1 MSTINRYDQLFGNF
15 FNNERITNARLL
27 NFSEDAQGRMAADNA
42 DNRFNPV
49 LADLLTSTNQ
59 MRSEVSDVDVALTLQ
74 KGATLDTDKILS
86 GFKFTM
92 SSSEGAIAYSLGGR
106 DTAAY
111 LEFYPQGLTEYA
123 LAIKNSMPMLTDR
136 VFAASNN
143 HQAKLPPALFNDL
156 TVFKAAWANAR
167 TNQQLK
173 KGTVEDNREERNAN
187 RVALE
192 EALLKAIHFVA
203 GFYPGN
209 TDRGRQYFDFN
220 LLFSTPKYQHEMFTG
235 TIAVGQTSLVINR
248 QLSALTAVTI
258 RNTDANAS
266 LAVWM
271 GPSANDAMP
280 DTAITINAGNSR
292 ELNRADLGAS
302 SINTFL
308 LIKNLHPVNEGRYE
322 AEIKGPQPKE
332 PVDEVE

>member
-1 MSTINRYDQLFGNF
+1 MSTLNRYDQLFGNI
-15 FNNERITNARLL
+15 FNNERITNPRLL
-27 NFSEDAQGRMAADNA
+27 NFSDDTQGRLAADNG
-42 DNRFNPV
+42 DNRFTPI
-49 LADLLTSTNQ
+49 LADLLSATNN

-74 KGATLDTDKILS
+74 KGATLNTDKVMS

-111 LEFYPQGLTEYA
+111 LEFYPQGLTEYTIA
-123 LAIKNSMPMLTDR
+123 NKNSMPMLTER
-136 VFAASNN
+136 VFIAANAN
-143 HQAKLPPALFNDL
+143 QAKLPPVLFNDL
-156 TVFKAAWANAR
+156 IIFKTGWANAR
-167 TNQQLK
+167 TDQQLK
-173 KGTVEDNREERNAN
+173 KGAVEGNREERAEN
-187 RVALE
+187 RIELE
-192 EALLKAIHFVA
+192 EGLLKAIHFVA

-209 TDRGRQYFDFN
+209 TERGRQYFDFN
-220 LLFSTPKYQHEMFTG
+220 LLFSNPAYQHETFTG
-235 TIAVGQTSLVINR
+235 TIATGQSIVVINR
-248 QLSALTAVTI
+248 QLSALTVVTI

-322 AEIKGPQPKE
+322 AEIKGPQPKQ